1 MANKL
6 QERKCPIKSD
16 FFVKISEKR
25 HQKRQ
30 KTEQL
35 CLGSAEENDK
45 ASSPPEL
52 DANMKTPRKQK
63 RQANSTPEKTPNSAE
78 KRRAI
83 STEEKKLK
91 SVEKRQK
98 NTPNKRVIK
107 NRSMEACLTPSPYSL
122 MQDEPSSNVIPDLR
136 KEARKTAEESSRMYA
151 GKEIHPFF
159 SSRKIGKRKNEVI
172 NLEKKWSTPEEEE
185 KTHTLVPIHVLE
197 TVEEDAFTPDWQQWT
212 FSERCL
218 LSDSYILE
226 HGCSPLY
233 EGSASSLQFD
243 TFRSLSNPLKPLPYQ
258 NEISV
263 HQHSVP
269 QKEVCLVGSPGK
281 QHLFHP
287 TSPII
292 LAEERIQQE
301 CFKNSEDNEIETLS
315 SFLKISGCVSSDT
328 DKHDR
333 FLGGGLIPRNQSF
346 HNQPENCLWTNK
358 YQPEKAAQV
367 CGNDVSVKILSEW
380 LHSWHERGSQRSK
393 SFRSND
399 TFIEQE
405 VGDDDYLSD
414 YDSDNGDIENH
425 LKNVLLVTGPVG
437 SGKSAAIYA
446 CAKEQGFQ
454 VIEVNASDWRNGAL
468 VKQMVGEALE
478 SQWRQRTQKDTANAE
493 DNTLLRSFSAAV
505 TGTEGPMSEVI
516 ELIPLLDDEDSQ
528 NASATPKKLICK
540 DRTNSHSDLKTLVL
554 FEDVDA
560 ALCEDRGFI
569 STIQQLSETAKR
581 PMILTSNSNNPVLP
595 NNLDRLELCFTMPSL
610 KDLLELA
617 NTVCHAEQVIIDSSL
632 VEGFVNH
639 CEGDIRKT
647 IMLLQ
652 FWCQGQ
658 TFRKGNELPTY
669 RPLPFDIDAGHLMLL
684 KLIPWSF
691 PCPLS
696 VLVDD
701 EISKS
706 MRVAEKS
713 FTLGDIVEEE
723 QLNGSDIWNGSKK
736 FDEDPSSINA
746 KKEAM
751 LTLHGS
757 LLDENELTPKFD
769 SNAECSNYS
778 GSPVAFHRRN
788 TRRKLDTVFSD
799 SDDEECLSS
808 RNMIDLNKVP
818 CDNCDEENEMMFN
831 SPSDVSSTKMD
842 CSLSSEPH
850 HFKPKRLKRNGWEA
864 DDYSHPNGMSIPC
877 DLSCVPESSFVPES
891 RLSSDSKP
899 SSRTE
904 SYVDVN
910 CKVEAD
916 FMNDSL
922 PSILPLEDD
931 KLEKPVL
938 VSCKNRELLGCSSDI
953 NTMPV
958 CGDEASHY
966 NVHPGEDSSRGRQL
980 LDECSRIDFNWRSI
994 TLQNDKHHLMTNSV
1008 QETWRKLSKGH
1019 MDLKKYVTPDQ
1030 KDASKAL
1037 SIGYKLSNL
1046 ISEADLLSNEC
1057 QQLICDSLEPSM
1069 TPCDKLQSYSWPD
1082 DQLHMSSII
1091 AQHGICHFAKE
1102 IANLEFDN
1110 VSVNQLDLASEML
1123 ASSDSTMALGKRVGL
1138 DRREICTTELR
1149 PPKNSYSSKRKLGPD
1164 PLDLLQLA
1172 VPVRSH
1178 LSLKGDALHEYLSSL
1193 SQISRLEA
1201 NRLSGCVGRSKQR
1214 RARVDRHYLTSGA
1227 LSLSAEGVSLLG
1239 QYNCYHNDD
1248 DSSKFNLQ
1256 TS

>member
-1 MANKL
+1 MANKP
-6 QERKCPIKSD
+6 QERKCPNKSD
-16 FFVKISEKR
+16 FFVKTSEKR

-45 ASSPPEL
+45 ASFVPEL
-52 DANMKTPRKQK
+52 DANMKTPPRKQK

-78 KRRAI
+78 KRQAI

-91 SVEKRQK
+91 S
-98 NTPNKRVIK
+98 
-107 NRSMEACLTPSPYSL
+107 
-122 MQDEPSSNVIPDLR
+122 DEPSSNVIPDLR
-136 KEARKTAEESSRMYA
+136 KEARKTAEESSRIYA

-159 SSRKIGKRKNEVI
+159 SSWKIGKRKNEAI
-172 NLEKKWSTPEEEE
+172 NLEKKWSTSEKEE
-185 KTHTLVPIHVLE
+185 KTLTLVPIHVLE

-226 HGCSPLY
+226 HGCSPIY
-233 EGSASSLQFD
+233 EGSVSSLQFD
-243 TFRSLSNPLKPLPYQ
+243 TFRSLSNPFRPLPYQ

-263 HQHSVP
+263 DQHSVS
-269 QKEVCLVGSPGK
+269 QKEVCLVDSPGK

-287 TSPII
+287 TSPIL
-292 LAEERIQQE
+292 LAEEKIQQE

-333 FLGGGLIPRNQSF
+333 FLGGGLIPHNQSF
-346 HNQPENCLWTNK
+346 HNQPENCLWTDK
-358 YQPEKAAQV
+358 YQPEKAVQV
-367 CGNDVSVKILSEW
+367 CGNGVSVKILSEW

-414 YDSDNGDIENH
+414 CDSDNEDTENH

-516 ELIPLLDDEDSQ
+516 ELIPILDDEDSQ
-528 NASATPKKLICK
+528 NASATPRKLICK
-540 DRTNSHSDLKTLVL
+540 DRTNSHGDLNTLVL

-595 NNLDRLELCFTMPSL
+595 NNLDRLELCFTMPSS

-617 NTVCHAEQVIIDSSL
+617 NTVCNAEKVIMDSSL

-658 TFRKGNELPTY
+658 TFRIGNEIPTY
-669 RPLPFDIDAGHLMLL
+669 RPLQFDIDAGHLMLL

-696 VLVDD
+696 VLVDE

-713 FTLGDIVEEE
+713 FTLGDIVEED
-723 QLNGSDIWNGSKK
+723 QLNGSNIWNSSKK
-736 FDEDPSSINA
+736 FVEDPSSINA

-757 LLDENELTPKFD
+757 LPDENELTAKFD
-769 SNAECSNYS
+769 SNTECSNYS

-818 CDNCDEENEMMFN
+818 CDNCDEENEMMWN

-850 HFKPKRLKRNGWEA
+850 HFKPKRLKRNCWEA
-864 DDYSHPNGMSIPC
+864 DDYSHPNGMSIAC

-891 RLSSDSKP
+891 RLSS
-899 SSRTE
+899 E

-916 FMNDSL
+916 CMNDSL
-922 PSILPLEDD
+922 PSIPRLEDD
-931 KLEKPVL
+931 NLEKPVL

-953 NTMPV
+953 NTMSV

-966 NVHPGEDSSRGRQL
+966 NVHQGEDSSGGCQL
-980 LDECSRIDFNWRSI
+980 LDECSRIDFNWRFI
-994 TLQNDKHHLMTNSV
+994 TLSNDKHHMTNSV

-1019 MDLKKYVTPDQ
+1019 MDLKQYVTPDQ
-1030 KDASKAL
+1030 KDASKVL

-1046 ISEADLLSNEC
+1046 ISEADLLSNDC
-1057 QQLICDSLEPSM
+1057 QQLIYDSLEPSM
-1069 TPCDKLQSYSWPD
+1069 IPCDKLESYSWPD

-1091 AQHGICHFAKE
+1091 AQHGICLFAKE
-1102 IANLEFDN
+1102 IANLELDN

-1138 DRREICTTELR
+1138 DRREILTTELR
-1149 PPKNSYSSKRKLGPD
+1149 PPKNFDSSKRKLGPD
-1164 PLDLLQLA
+1164 PVNLLQLA
-1172 VPVRSH
+1172 VPLRSH
-1178 LSLKGDALHEYLSSL
+1178 LSLKGDALHEYLSSF

-1201 NRLSGCVGRSKQR
+1201 NRLSSCVGRSKQR
-1214 RARVDRHYLTSGA
+1214 RARVNRHYLASGGC
-1227 LSLSAEGVSLLG
+1227 SLSEEDISLLC
-1239 QYNCYHNDD
+1239 QYNCYHND